1 MISDQPPVMS
11 TSVGMVPSR
20 RPSLPVQRAGTWK
33 NIPVTGIVW
42 RWR

>member
-1 MISDQPPVMS
+1 MISDQHPAMSPPVR
-11 TSVGMVPSR
+11 VVPSR